1 MVVYSRGESYIQKI
15 TIRDENNNLYDPDNV
30 TWTIVNP
37 KGTAVVEDS
46 AMTKVSTGVYKASYD
61 IPSDAPY
68 GEYKVTI
75 KMVITD
81 SSTTI
86 KEDEF
91 FVLPIRLEEVKQVS
105 GIVDENSIS
114 DRDFSQ
120 LLWHAYQIALKEAF
134 IKHYDEEPKGNPDT
148 GVWLDGSNKTFQVRH
163 PPIADV
169 NGDGTVDG
177 DDLVGIYVDEDY
189 NVHTLVCDVVNA
201 REGIITLEQSD
212 GSAIPNT
219 AKKVRV
225 DYYQQPDR
233 WDEDIFH
240 KAVIYL
246 ASHLA
251 QMRLKEPS
259 KITIADLTSN
269 RTLLEERQTEFLDMY
284 KRLMRRLSGG
294 VFGVT

>member
-233 WDEDIFH
+233 WDEDIFR

>member
-61 IPSDAPY
+61 IPSNAPY

-91 FVLPIRLEEVKQVS
+91 FVLPIRLEEVKQIS

-114 DRDFSQ
+114 DKDFSQ

-233 WDEDIFH
+233 WDEDIFR

>member
-61 IPSDAPY
+61 IPSNAPY

-91 FVLPIRLEEVKQVS
+91 FVLPIRLEEVKQIS

-114 DRDFSQ
+114 DKDFSQ

-201 REGIITLEQSD
+201 REGIITLEQSN

-233 WDEDIFH
+233 WDDDIFR

-294 VFGVT
+294 VFRVT

>member
-46 AMTKVSTGVYKASYD
+46 AMTKVSTGVYKAGYD
-61 IPSDAPY
+61 IPSNAPY

-91 FVLPIRLEEVKQVS
+91 FVLPIRLSEVKQVS

-114 DRDFSQ
+114 DKDFSQ

-233 WDEDIFH
+233 WDEDIFR